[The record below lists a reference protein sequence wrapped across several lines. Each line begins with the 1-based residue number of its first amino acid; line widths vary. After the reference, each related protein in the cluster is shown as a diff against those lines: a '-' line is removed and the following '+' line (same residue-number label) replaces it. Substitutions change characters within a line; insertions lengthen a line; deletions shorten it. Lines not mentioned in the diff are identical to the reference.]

1 MGAQPLYM
9 IPCDAPPR
17 RLHCAAL
24 AQWTCLQSR
33 RQDQQEVSTQKSRYQ
48 NQRRALRGLCMRR
61 EIPGCVSAGSWGRF
75 EGIKE
80 GSIQTNGA
88 RSHNEKKSR
97 KGAKVQTNCGGGG
110 GRVPTVWQSMR
121 WACMQ
126 GAHHVLMGQ
135 CRAQACRGA
144 MAAAGGRSRRGRA
157 GRAQLPC
164 VALTKRTQTCAAA
177 GTCPHPAPSCAAWA
191 PQTAPARWHT
201 PGPPARR

>member
-97 KGAKVQTNCGGGG
+97 KGAKVQTNCVG
-110 GRVPTVWQSMR
+110 GRGAGSD
-121 WACMQ
+121 CMAKHAL
-126 GAHHVLMGQ
+126 GMHAGRTSCAH
-135 CRAQACRGA
+135 GA
-144 MAAAGGRSRRGRA
+144 MPCSGLPRRYGSSRRPQQAGEGGARAAA
-157 GRAQLPC
+157 LC
-164 VALTKRTQTCAAA
+164 
-177 GTCPHPAPSCAAWA
+177 CPD
-191 PQTAPARWHT
+191 
-201 PGPPARR
+201 